1 MACVLGSRYNFC
13 ERKKMACCGQRR
25 QQMRSQ
31 AIPVRQASIPA
42 EPVRLS
48 QSPIQEQG
56 AAFQYVGKTAM
67 TAVSPLSG
75 RQYRFGYPGAV
86 VRVDA
91 RDSASLAA
99 IPNLRQI

>member
-1 MACVLGSRYNFC
+1 
-13 ERKKMACCGQRR
+13 MACCGQQR
-25 QQMRSQ
+25 QQMRTQ
-31 AIPVRQASIPA
+31 AVPVRQASPAA
-42 EPVRLS
+42 EPAAAAQFPV
-48 QSPIQEQG
+48 QEQG
-56 AAFQYVGKTAM
+56 IVFQYIGKTAM

-75 RQYRFGYPGAV
+75 RQYRFGYPGAI